1 MRAILL
7 LLFLIL
13 GISCVEFAG
22 IDVST
27 HQNSIDWK
35 TVAKSKKFAI
45 IRAGYGKG
53 TIDDFWERNYKG
65 AKAAGMKVGAY
76 WYSYANSVDV
86 AKQEAKSFLKA
97 LEGKQFEWPVYYDI
111 EEQSIFNNNLQNSIA
126 KAFCDILE
134 SHKYFCG
141 IYSSANPLTYSFNS
155 DIKNKYT
162 IWVAHYGV
170 SRPSY
175 SGSYGIW
182 QTGYGKVN
190 GVNGDC
196 DMDIG
201 YVDFEP
207 IMKNGGF
214 NGFSGGDD
222 TPVIIPDPEPDD
234 GCDGK
239 SITEVA
245 NEVIQG
251 LWGNGQDRFNSLT
264 AAGCDYDA
272 VQAEVNRILGY

>member
-1 MRAILL
+1 MLA
-7 LLFLIL
+7 
-13 GISCVEFAG
+13 
-22 IDVST
+22 
-27 HQNSIDWK
+27 Q
-35 TVAKSKKFAI
+35 
-45 IRAGYGKG
+45 
-53 TIDDFWERNYKG
+53 
-65 AKAAGMKVGAY
+65 
-76 WYSYANSVDV
+76 
-86 AKQEAKSFLKA
+86 QEARGFLNA
-97 LEGKQFEWPVYYDI
+97 LKGKQLEWPVYYDI
-111 EEQSIFNNNLQNSIA
+111 EEKSIFQKNLQNSIA
-126 KAFCDILE
+126 KAFCDIML
-134 SHKYFCG
+134 SHKYYCG
-141 IYSSANPLTYSFNS
+141 IYSSANPLTNNFSA
-155 DIKNKYT
+155 DVKKKYT

-214 NGFSGGDD
+214 NGFSGSDG
-222 TPVIIPDPEPDD
+222 TTDPEPDD

-251 LWGNGQDRFNSLT
+251 LWGNGQDRVNSLT